1 MRRSHTI
8 SLYIDYPYEAAYRF
22 LVDPANYGEWAAVDK
37 DSYRPVADGVWEGVT
52 IFGGLRHFLFTP
64 ANGFGVLD
72 HAVFVPGETPLWT
85 PMRVTPNEEGT
96 ELNFTFYQRPTM
108 SAEQFASAIEW
119 VTTDF
124 LTLKTLLEA
133 RRR

>member
-8 SLYIDYPYEAAYRF
+8 VLHIDYPYEATYRF
-22 LVDPANYGEWAAVDK
+22 LADPQNFASWAAIDGN
-37 DSYRPVADGVWEGVT
+37 SYRPLGNGDWAAMTG
-52 IFGGLRHFLFTP
+52 FGGIRHFRFTP
-64 ANGFGVLD
+64 ANSFGVLD
-72 HAVFVPGETPLWT
+72 HAVFVPGEPLLWT
-85 PMRVTPNEEGT
+85 PMRVMPNEEGT
-96 ELNFTFYQRPTM
+96 DLAFTFYQRPGT
-108 SAEQFASAIEW
+108 SEAEFASAIEW